1 MYALLM
7 ANLLYLTVGLILL
20 IIVNSLFLK
29 EEAQFLKIKEQS
41 FLPSFDFSIIF
52 VVILFILQILPNAL
66 LKEVW
71 LVISIGL
78 MYYLVMKM
86 YHLKWKEALQFYS
99 IWLTFIILLALF
111 LTKMANS

>member
-7 ANLLYLTVGLILL
+7 SNLLYLIVGITLL

-29 EEAQFLKIKEQS
+29 EEGQFLKIKDQS

-52 VVILFILQILPNAL
+52 VVVLFILQILPDAL
-66 LKEVW
+66 LKELW

-78 MYYLVMKM
+78 MYYLTMKM
-86 YHLKWKEALQFYS
+86 YHMKWKEALQFYS
-99 IWLTFIILLALF
+99 IWLTFIILFALF